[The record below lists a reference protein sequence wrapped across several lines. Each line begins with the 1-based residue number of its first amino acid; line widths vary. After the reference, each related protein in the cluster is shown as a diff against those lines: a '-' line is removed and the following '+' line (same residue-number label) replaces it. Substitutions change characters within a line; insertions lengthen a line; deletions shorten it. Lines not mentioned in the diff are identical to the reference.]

1 MKPNSTKSLLALA
14 VILLGG
20 NLAYQSGLAGSARA
34 ASPPQVQ
41 EVIRARLIE
50 LVAPDGKVV
59 GQLHTSEDGSAN
71 LRLRNGSGEVRV
83 KIGASKDGA
92 GLVLMDNNT
101 EPGVTLYAKDSGGSA
116 TLAEGGKPKKVV
128 AE

>member
-1 MKPNSTKSLLALA
+1 
-14 VILLGG
+14 LLGG
-20 NLAYQSGLAGSARA
+20 NLAYQAGLISPAEA

-71 LRLRNGSGEVRV
+71 LRLRSGSGEVRV
-83 KIGASKDGA
+83 KLGASKDGS

-101 EPGVTLYAKDSGGSA
+101 EPAVALYAQIGGGIA
-116 TLAEGGKPKKVV
+116 TLAEGGKSRKVV

>member
-1 MKPNSTKSLLALA
+1 MKPSSIKSLLALV

-20 NLAYQSGLAGSARA
+20 NLAYQAGLISPAAA

-41 EVIRARLIE
+41 EVVRAKLIE

-71 LRLRNGSGEVRV
+71 LRLRSGSGEVRV
-83 KIGASKDGA
+83 KLGASKNGS
-92 GLVLMDNNT
+92 GLVLLNNNT
-101 EPGVTLYAKDSGGSA
+101 EPGVTLYAQDDGGAA
-116 TLAEGGKPKKVV
+116 TIAEDGKSKRVV